1 MSYLIQSFFN
11 KEKLQILSI
20 VLIPL
25 LLITGPFLPD
35 LIIVILAL
43 TYLIKNIRDKNFYD
57 LNKIK
62 TAKILF
68 IFWLWIIFISFF
80 SDYVYIS
87 LKSSIPYL
95 RFLLFSLFFY
105 LVLKKYNKKILQNIF
120 MLLTLIYVTLFC
132 DTLLQ
137 FFSGKNI
144 FGFVAQYP
152 RMSSFFDEE
161 LILGSFSIRFYPFWL
176 ALFFISLNNQ
186 RGFLNLFIFFTVTT
200 MVILLVILSGERT
213 SVFFI
218 FLILSCL
225 LIFIKNFHKIKIFIL
240 INSMIIF
247 AVVLFT
253 DNIFK
258 KRLIDDTIKDFNV
271 SKNIIYF
278 NIKPILIPH

>member
-87 LKSSIPYL
+87 LKSSD
-95 RFLLFSLFFY
+95 
-105 LVLKKYNKKILQNIF
+105 ILT
-120 MLLTLIYVTLFC
+120 TL
-132 DTLLQ
+132 
-137 FFSGKNI
+137 
-144 FGFVAQYP
+144 
-152 RMSSFFDEE
+152 
-161 LILGSFSIRFYPFWL
+161 
-176 ALFFISLNNQ
+176 
-186 RGFLNLFIFFTVTT
+186 
-200 MVILLVILSGERT
+200 
-213 SVFFI
+213 
-218 FLILSCL
+218 
-225 LIFIKNFHKIKIFIL
+225 
-240 INSMIIF
+240 
-247 AVVLFT
+247 
-253 DNIFK
+253 
-258 KRLIDDTIKDFNV
+258 
-271 SKNIIYF
+271 
-278 NIKPILIPH
+278 